1 MKKADIEHRMTM
13 LVQLMGN
20 MVEQG
25 CVDETDAKPQQEF
38 IEECWKKFCEVYDD
52 PDFRHSYFTISSS
65 LEKYDP
71 AQRDSM
77 AVYFNSVVNYVEEQE
92 IAESGENERI
102 KKSVKKLLDHV
113 ELECLRINRM
123 EKVQRDADRAER
135 LNNEAVNLNKATTE
149 SEKALDERVKGF
161 HEQSITILG
170 IFSAVVVGFMSG
182 MSMFTS
188 GFNKLNEVSVY
199 VVAFYSVIVGI
210 ILFDILFMLIF
221 FIARISGHSIARDV
235 PPSKNWFRS
244 TFHRYPWVYCFHAFA
259 VLALVVL
266 VILQVCFGRSV
277 TNDQIIEL
285 VKETCSQIIYN

>member
-1 MKKADIEHRMTM
+1 MKKEDIERRMTM
-13 LVQLMGN
+13 LVQLMGD

-25 CVDETDAKPQQEF
+25 CADETDTRPQQEF

-71 AQRDSM
+71 AQRDSL

-92 IAESGENERI
+92 IAESGENERV

-135 LNNEAVNLNKATTE
+135 LHKEAVALNNATKKT
-149 SEKALDERVKGF
+149 EKALNKRVSGY
-161 HEQSITILG
+161 HEQSISILG

-182 MSMFTS
+182 LSMFTS

-199 VVAFYSVIVGI
+199 IVAFYSVIVGI

-221 FIARISGHSIARDV
+221 FIAKISGHTIARNV
-235 PPSKNWFRS
+235 PTKGNWLCA
-244 TFHRYPWVYCFHAFA
+244 TWHRYPYVYCFHAFA
-259 VLALVVL
+259 VLALIVL
-266 VILQVCFGRSV
+266 VILQVCFGRAV

>member
-1 MKKADIEHRMTM
+1 MQNKNAESSMTELIQLLADIAEK
-13 LVQLMGN
+13 GYA
-20 MVEQG
+20 
-25 CVDETDAKPQQEF
+25 DEMDSAPTSDF
-38 IEECWKKFCEVYDD
+38 IKECWDKLCVIYKD
-52 PDFRHSYFTISSS
+52 PEFRHSYSIISSCM
-65 LEKYDP
+65 EDYDP
-71 AQRDSM
+71 DQLDSLP
-77 AVYFNSVVNYVEEQE
+77 VYLDRVIAFAETQEDNEEV
-92 IAESGENERI
+92 RRVT
-102 KKSVKKLLDHV
+102 KSVRKLLDHV
-113 ELECLRINRM
+113 ELECVRINRM
-123 EKVQRDADRAER
+123 SQVKHYANEAKQAQAAAMKLNQSTKDAEER
-135 LNNEAVNLNKATTE
+135 LDK
-149 SEKALDERVKGF
+149 RVDGF

-235 PPSKNWFRS
+235 PPSKNWFCS

-259 VLALVVL
+259 VLALIVL
-266 VILQVCFGRSV
+266 VILQVCFGRAV